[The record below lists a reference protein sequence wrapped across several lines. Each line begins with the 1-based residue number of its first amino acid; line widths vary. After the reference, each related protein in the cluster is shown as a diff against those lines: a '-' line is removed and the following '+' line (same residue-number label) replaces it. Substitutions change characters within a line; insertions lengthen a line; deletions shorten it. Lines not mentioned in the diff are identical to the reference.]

1 MRPRSTRGDTRLR
14 FSLAGVGVA
23 LVALSNM
30 AIDREQADLGS
41 RDSASTSST
50 LHLQSTSHVREVHHE
65 PRDEKMRR

>member
-50 LHLQSTSHVREVHHE
+50 LQSTSHVREVHHE